1 MPVSDIA
8 KIAAMFNDNP
18 LSQVSAYRKDAQD
31 FYTAP
36 DRVALDNALNYGNTQ
51 KAYEAEQ
58 RRLGQQQMDAYRSQ
72 NLYDQNTGAIRNS
85 ADIYGD
91 AIRTGALSNMYGI
104 NASADAARIGS
115 QQIAATQAAL
125 GNNNAAL
132 NYLNQVGQGGA
143 IPLSLNGVD
152 PAVFRGYAVQ
162 GAPVSETR
170 QFNQETTDSN
180 RAYQQQLLE
189 DQQAQQE
196 KIAKLNND
204 RALEVAK
211 IKMGSD
217 AAASDQRIIADG
229 IKLATGSD
237 GIINKDTLTTYLT
250 LMRGGQQVAQQ
261 VNQTS
266 GEAQVDLANPT
277 AVKPTGNPMLDSARG
292 MNANNSGAQ
301 TNPIGA
307 QVQQQYN
314 PFSGLTMAQLQ
325 QRALELT
332 GDPTAKQVKTQIGTN
347 VRRFVPNFLLS
358 EDTIGAD
365 AGRIQ
370 AIDSIR
376 QAIEAEQ
383 NRLRMADENNRAA
396 RIEQA
401 RQSSYNQSIGA
412 K

>member
-18 LSQVSAYRKDAQD
+18 VSQVSAYRKDAQD

-58 RRLGQQQMDAYRSQ
+58 RRLGQQQFDAY
-72 NLYDQNTGAIRNS
+72 NAANAYNADGGINS
-85 ADIYGD
+85 AYDMYKQNHNIG
-91 AIRTGALSNMYGI
+91 NMYAT
-104 NASADAARIGS
+104 NAA
-115 QQIAATQAAL
+115 IAAAQNNGATIAGRRAAI
-125 GNNNAAL
+125 GD
-132 NYLNQVGQGGA
+132 VVGGA
-143 IPLSLNGVD
+143 DIANSLGIFGSPIDVSKYNQDYVTGVLTQ
-152 PAVFRGYAVQ
+152 PASN
-162 GAPVSETR
+162 VSTWGHNDINTVK
-170 QFNQETTDSN
+170 NQE
-180 RAYQQQLLE
+180 YKQQLIE
-189 DQQAQQE
+189 DQQAHQE
-196 KIAKLNND
+196 KIA
-204 RALEVAK
+204 E
-211 IKMGSD
+211 IKMVSD
-217 AAASDQRIIADG
+217 AAASDQQIIADG

-261 VNQTS
+261 GT
-266 GEAQVDLANPT
+266 AQNAYGGDLVDPVNPT
-277 AVKPTGNPMLDSARG
+277 AVKSTGNPMLDSARG

-325 QRALELT
+325 QKALELT
-332 GDPTAKQVKTQIGTN
+332 GDPTAQSVITGIGTN
-347 VRRFVPNFLLS
+347 VRQYVPNFLLS
-358 EDTIGAD
+358 ADTIGAD

-370 AIDSIR
+370 AIDNIR
-376 QAIEAEQ
+376 QALAAEQ
-383 NRLRMADENNRAA
+383 NRLRTADENNRAA

-401 RQSSYNQSIGA
+401 RQSSYNKSIGA

>member
-18 LSQVSAYRKDAQD
+18 VSQVSAYRKDAQD

-91 AIRTGALSNMYGI
+91 AIRNGALSNMYGI

-143 IPLSLNGVD
+143 IPLSLNDVD

-170 QFNQETTDSN
+170 QYNQTVTDSN
-180 RAYQQQLLE
+180 RAYQQQLLA

-217 AAASDQRIIADG
+217 AAASDQKIIADG

-277 AVKPTGNPMLDSARG
+277 AVKSTGNPMLDAARG

-358 EDTIGAD
+358 EETIGAD
-365 AGRIQ
+365 AGRTQ
-370 AIDSIR
+370 AIDSLR

-401 RQSSYNQSIGA
+401 RQLSYNQSIGA

>member
-91 AIRTGALSNMYGI
+91 AIRNGALSNMYGI

-132 NYLNQVGQGGA
+132 NYLNQVGQGGS

-170 QFNQETTDSN
+170 QYNQETTNSN

-217 AAASDQRIIADG
+217 AAASDQQIIADG

-277 AVKPTGNPMLDSARG
+277 TVKPPGNPMLDAARG
-292 MNANNSGAQ
+292 MNTNNSGAQ
-301 TNPIGA
+301 TNTGGT
-307 QVQQQYN
+307 QVQQQGSQIPAPTGYESKYQYDERIRKEDILKSADTYQKLLDLSIQYGRKDDIAKY
-314 PFSGLTMAQLQ
+314 SGLLQ
-325 QRALELT
+325 ATKNSLNN
-332 GDPTAKQVKTQIGTN
+332 P
-347 VRRFVPNFLLS
+347 LS
-358 EDTIGAD
+358 NLYD
-365 AGRIQ
+365 
-370 AIDSIR
+370 
-376 QAIEAEQ
+376 
-383 NRLRMADENNRAA
+383 RLFN
-396 RIEQA
+396 
-401 RQSSYNQSIGA
+401 NQSKDDYNYQQKARNILGQ
-412 K
+412 

>member
-18 LSQVSAYRKDAQD
+18 VSQVSAYRKDAQD

-58 RRLGQQQMDAYRSQ
+58 RRLGQQQFDAY
-72 NLYDQNTGAIRNS
+72 NAANAYNADGGINS
-85 ADIYGD
+85 AYDMYKQNHNIG
-91 AIRTGALSNMYGI
+91 NMYAT
-104 NASADAARIGS
+104 NAA
-115 QQIAATQAAL
+115 IAAAQNNGATIAGRRAAI
-125 GNNNAAL
+125 GD
-132 NYLNQVGQGGA
+132 VVGGA
-143 IPLSLNGVD
+143 DIANSLGIFGSPIDVSKYNQDYVTGVLTQ
-152 PAVFRGYAVQ
+152 PASN
-162 GAPVSETR
+162 VSTWGHNDINTVK
-170 QFNQETTDSN
+170 NQE
-180 RAYQQQLLE
+180 YKQQLIE
-189 DQQAQQE
+189 DQQAHQE
-196 KIAKLNND
+196 KIA
-204 RALEVAK
+204 E
-211 IKMGSD
+211 IKMVSD
-217 AAASDQRIIADG
+217 AAASDQQIIADG

-261 VNQTS
+261 GT
-266 GEAQVDLANPT
+266 AQNAYGGDLVDLANPT
-277 AVKPTGNPMLDSARG
+277 AVKSTGNPMLDSARG

-325 QRALELT
+325 QKALELT
-332 GDPTAKQVKTQIGTN
+332 GDPTAQSVITGIGTN
-347 VRRFVPNFLLS
+347 VRQYVPNFLLS
-358 EDTIGAD
+358 ADTIGAD

-370 AIDSIR
+370 AIDNIR
-376 QAIEAEQ
+376 QALAAEQ
-383 NRLRMADENNRAA
+383 NRLRTADENNRAA

-401 RQSSYNQSIGA
+401 RQSSYNKSIGA

>member
-18 LSQVSAYRKDAQD
+18 VSQVSAYRKDAQD

-91 AIRTGALSNMYGI
+91 AIRNGALSNMYGI
-104 NASADAARIGS
+104 NAAADAARIGS

-143 IPLSLNGVD
+143 IPLSLNDVD

-170 QFNQETTDSN
+170 QYNQTVTDSN
-180 RAYQQQLLE
+180 RAYQQQQLA

-217 AAASDQRIIADG
+217 AAASDQQIIADG

-277 AVKPTGNPMLDSARG
+277 TVKPTGNPMLDAARG
-292 MNANNSGAQ
+292 MNTNNSGTQ
-301 TNPIGA
+301 TNPIGT

-332 GDPTAKQVKTQIGTN
+332 GDPTAQSVKTGIGTN
-347 VRRFVPNFLLS
+347 VRQYVPNFLLS
-358 EDTIGAD
+358 ADTIGAD
-365 AGRIQ
+365 AGRTQ
-370 AIDSIR
+370 AIDLLR

-383 NRLRMADENNRAA
+383 NRLRMADKNNRAA

-401 RQSSYNQSIGA
+401 RQLSYNKSIGA

>member
-18 LSQVSAYRKDAQD
+18 VSQVSAYRKDAQD
-31 FYTAP
+31 FFTAP

-104 NASADAARIGS
+104 NAAADAARIGS
-115 QQIAATQAAL
+115 QQIAATQATL

-143 IPLSLNGVD
+143 IPLSLNDVD

-170 QFNQETTDSN
+170 QYNQETTDSN

-189 DQQAQQE
+189 DKQAQQE

-217 AAASDQRIIADG
+217 AAASDQQIIADG

-277 AVKPTGNPMLDSARG
+277 AVKSTGNPMLDSARR

-314 PFSGLTMAQLQ
+314 PFSGLTMAQLE

-370 AIDSIR
+370 AIDSLR

>member
-72 NLYDQNTGAIRNS
+72 NLYDQDTGAIRNS

-104 NASADAARIGS
+104 NAAADAARIGS

-143 IPLSLNGVD
+143 IPLSLKDVD

-217 AAASDQRIIADG
+217 AAASDQKIIADG

-250 LMRGGQQVAQQ
+250 LMRGGQQV
-261 VNQTS
+261 NQTS
-266 GEAQVDLANPT
+266 GEAQVDPANPT
-277 AVKPTGNPMLDSARG
+277 AVKSTGNPMLDTARG
-292 MNANNSGAQ
+292 MNANNPGAQ

-307 QVQQQYN
+307 QVQQQSN
-314 PFSGLTMAQLQ
+314 PFSGLTMPQLQ
-325 QRALELT
+325 QKALELT
-332 GDPTAKQVKTQIGTN
+332 GDPTAKSVKTHIGTN
-347 VRRFVPNFLLS
+347 VRQYVPNFLLS
-358 EDTIGAD
+358 ADTIGAD

-370 AIDSIR
+370 AIDSLR

-383 NRLRMADENNRAA
+383 NRLRVADEKNSAA

-401 RQSSYNQSIGA
+401 RQSSYNQSMGA

>member
-18 LSQVSAYRKDAQD
+18 VSQVSAYRKDAQD

-58 RRLGQQQMDAYRSQ
+58 RRLGQQQFDAY
-72 NLYDQNTGAIRNS
+72 NAANAYNADGGINS
-85 ADIYGD
+85 AYDMYKQNHNIG
-91 AIRTGALSNMYGI
+91 NMYAT
-104 NASADAARIGS
+104 NAA
-115 QQIAATQAAL
+115 IAAAQNNGATIAGRRAAI
-125 GNNNAAL
+125 GD
-132 NYLNQVGQGGA
+132 VVGGA
-143 IPLSLNGVD
+143 DIANSLGIFGSPIDVSKYNQDYVTGVLTQ
-152 PAVFRGYAVQ
+152 PASN
-162 GAPVSETR
+162 VSTWGHNDINTVK
-170 QFNQETTDSN
+170 NQE
-180 RAYQQQLLE
+180 YQQKILD

-211 IKMGSD
+211 IKMSSD
-217 AAASDQRIIADG
+217 AAASDQKIIADG

-277 AVKPTGNPMLDSARG
+277 AVKSTGNPMLDAARG

-325 QRALELT
+325 QKALELT
-332 GDPTAKQVKTQIGTN
+332 GDPTAQSVKTQIGTN
-347 VRRFVPNFLLS
+347 VRQFVPDFLLS
-358 EDTIGAD
+358 ADTIGAD

-370 AIDSIR
+370 AIDSLR

-383 NRLRMADENNRAA
+383 NRLRMADEKNRAA

>member
-58 RRLGQQQMDAYRSQ
+58 RRLGQQQIDAYNSQ
-72 NLYDQNTGAIRNS
+72 HLYNQDTGAIRNS
-85 ADIYGD
+85 ADIFGD
-91 AIRTGALSNMYGI
+91 AIRNGALSNMYGI
-104 NASADAARIGS
+104 NAAADAARIGS

-143 IPLSLNGVD
+143 IPLSLKDVD

-217 AAASDQRIIADG
+217 AAASDQKIIADG

-250 LMRGGQQVAQQ
+250 LMRGGQQV
-261 VNQTS
+261 NQTS
-266 GEAQVDLANPT
+266 GEAQVDPANPT
-277 AVKPTGNPMLDSARG
+277 AVKSTGNPMLDTARG
-292 MNANNSGAQ
+292 MNANNPGAQ

-307 QVQQQYN
+307 QVQQQSN

-325 QRALELT
+325 QKALELT
-332 GDPTAKQVKTQIGTN
+332 GDPTAQSVKTHIGTN
-347 VRRFVPNFLLS
+347 VRQYVPNFLLS
-358 EDTIGAD
+358 ADTIGAD

-370 AIDSIR
+370 AIDSLR